1 MSFRL
6 AALFVIPLFVVACS
20 GSDREARTA
29 GDDERGPK
37 LAPDRIDPQAALIPP
52 APPPTAPTTPAEASK
67 RLRVIERSGNLAAAI
82 RFADDPKVLALPSDS
97 RRILST
103 RLRLLAM
110 TREPDA
116 LRTEEE
122 LSLLEASHR
131 LFENADAMQRVAGHI
146 ATTVAKRRQ
155 VRPLTAVERGEA
167 RKQLDRLA
175 DLAPQSVFLNDMLAS
190 FADAD
195 DDYQARLKYLK
206 RAVALSPG
214 DRRLRRE
221 LKEAQVQIGMEG
233 KFKKARDQHFEVKF
247 EGAAQ
252 ERLAYT
258 TLRLVEQAY
267 FRVNGRLQFEPTEPI
282 TVVIYTG
289 NQYAN
294 ALGLPDWSGGGF
306 DGKIRVR
313 AGDIRAQKGTLK
325 SLLEHEYT
333 HAALH
338 AAAGFRIPVWF
349 HEGLAQ
355 SIAETDATKAARD
368 KQFLIGAKQRG
379 LLFDYATLSS
389 SFNKIKSRA
398 GARLAYAQSAA
409 LVAEM
414 QRTQGDLG
422 IAKLL
427 RKVRKGAAFATAF
440 KATYFKTP
448 EAFASKWANDLR

>member
-1 MSFRL
+1 MSFRAVVTL
-6 AALFVIPLFVVACS
+6 LVLLCSVAC
-20 GSDREARTA
+20 GRSDSAEKPL
-29 GDDERGPK
+29 GDDDGQRNTAPK
-37 LAPDRIDPQAALIPP
+37 VTAQKTPLIPP
-52 APPPTAPTTPAEASK
+52 SPPPDAPLTATDATL
-67 RLRVIERSGNLAAAI
+67 RLRAIERSNDLAGAI
-82 RFADDPKVLALPSDS
+82 AFAQAPKVKALPEEH
-97 RRILST
+97 RRTLGK

-110 TREPDA
+110 LREPDA
-116 LRTEEE
+116 LRTVQE
-122 LSLLEASHR
+122 LDLLDASHA
-131 LFENADAMQRVAGHI
+131 LFEDADAMQRVAGHI
-146 ATTVAKRRQ
+146 ATSVAKRRQ
-155 VRPLTAVERGEA
+155 VRPLSTAERAAA
-167 RKQLDRLA
+167 RTQLDRLA
-175 DLAPQSVFLNDMLAS
+175 TLSPQSVFLLDMLAS

-195 DDYQARLKYLK
+195 NDYAARLDYLQ

-214 DRRLRRE
+214 DQRLQRE
-221 LKEAQVQIGMEG
+221 LKEARVQIGMEG
-233 KFKKARDQHFEVKF
+233 NFKRARDQHFDVKF
-247 EGAAQ
+247 QGAAQ

-267 FRVNGRLQFEPTEPI
+267 FRVNQRLQFEPSEPI

-289 NQYAN
+289 NQYAS

-313 AGDIRAQKGTLK
+313 AGDLRAEKGTLK

-355 SIAETDATKAARD
+355 ALSETDAKKAARD
-368 KQFLIGAKQRG
+368 QRFLVGAKQRG
-379 LLFDYATLSS
+379 LLFDYATLSN
-389 SFNKIKSRA
+389 SFTKIKSKA

-414 QRTQGDLG
+414 QRTQGDVG

-427 RKVRKGAAFATAF
+427 RKVRKGAAFADAF

-448 EAFASKWANDLR
+448 EAFVEKWAKDLR